1 MDSIPPIAPGSSAIA
16 RMSRAPVER
25 LERVARER
33 DRPAKERR
41 ERKRR
46 EPPSDMPV
54 ESRGEDDD
62 GRPHIDVRV

>member
-1 MDSIPPIAPGSSAIA
+1 MDSIPPIAPGSAAI
-16 RMSRAPVER
+16 SRVGRTPVER

-33 DRPAKERR
+33 DRPAKERQ

-46 EPPSDMPV
+46 ESPSEIQSEWSP
-54 ESRGEDDD
+54 EEDD

>member
-1 MDSIPPIAPGSSAIA
+1 MDSIPPISPGTSAIS
-16 RMSRAPVER
+16 RMGRAPVER

-33 DRPAKERR
+33 DRPAKERE

-46 EPPSDMPV
+46 GSSSGIKQEWSP
-54 ESRGEDDD
+54 EDDD